1 MLLKINNLT
10 EGSVMK
16 RPSASIKSPYVADV
30 LSDKNQFL
38 THSPSLGCCGL
49 ADVNATVLIE
59 PISSPSK
66 NKKIVNQEKKKCSHR
81 IHFSVYKENQNEII
95 IGINPKFAETLVES
109 ALKQNLIQKLQNIS
123 SYKREVSIYINKF
136 VDSRF
141 DFTGVDCN
149 GSPFIMEIKNV
160 PLADYEDVTAKERK
174 SMNFEGRQFSSKVA
188 YFPDGYR
195 KKTTEPVSPRAL
207 KHIQELTWIK
217 TNDPRIRCIL
227 CFVIQRNDVDRF
239 TPSVIDPIY
248 REALKVAIDSGVEII
263 RMVVNW
269 VRNGDSC
276 EANFITDELP
286 IVF

>member
-1 MLLKINNLT
+1 
-10 EGSVMK
+10 
-16 RPSASIKSPYVADV
+16 
-30 LSDKNQFL
+30 
-38 THSPSLGCCGL
+38 
-49 ADVNATVLIE
+49 
-59 PISSPSK
+59 
-66 NKKIVNQEKKKCSHR
+66 
-81 IHFSVYKENQNEII
+81 
-95 IGINPKFAETLVES
+95 
-109 ALKQNLIQKLQNIS
+109 
-123 SYKREVSIYINKF
+123 
-136 VDSRF
+136 
-141 DFTGVDCN
+141 
-149 GSPFIMEIKNV
+149 
-160 PLADYEDVTAKERK
+160 
-174 SMNFEGRQFSSKVA
+174 MNFEGRQFSSKVA